1 MEAKKSNRA
10 NLEKRKSAH
19 FVLGL
24 IISLSLILISFEWT
38 TMTTKLADV
47 NKATEIS
54 LDQIILP
61 PIPRDEPIPPKPKTP
76 PIATV
81 LELVDEDPLLEPI
94 IWDPE
99 AMPGTEV
106 YFPPVPAD
114 GPEKYTGTE
123 DYVFVQIMPKF
134 NGGDPNTE
142 FYKYISGKLK
152 YPSEAVE
159 NLVSGKVFVKFVVNS
174 EGYVE
179 RAEVLKGVHPVL
191 DQEAL
196 RVINSSPR
204 WEPGFQ
210 QGRNVNVIFTFPI
223 NFVLH

>member
-19 FVLGL
+19 FILGL

-38 TMTTKLADV
+38 TMTIKLSDV
-47 NKATEIS
+47 YNATEIS
-54 LDQIILP
+54 PDDIELP
-61 PIPRDEPIPPKPKTP
+61 PLLRDDPKPPKPKTP
-76 PIATV
+76 PIAIV
-81 LELVDEDPLLEPI
+81 IELVSEDPELEPI

-99 AMPGTEV
+99 VTPGTEIW
-106 YFPPVPAD
+106 FPPVSVDTAD
-114 GPEKYTGTE
+114 EISGPE
-123 DYVFVQIMPKF
+123 DHFIVQIMPKF
-134 NGGDPNTE
+134 NGGDPATE
-142 FYKYISGKLK
+142 FLKYIAGRLE
-152 YPSEAVE
+152 YPPEAVE
-159 NLVSGKVFVKFVVNS
+159 NRVSGKVFVKFVVNS
-174 EGYVE
+174 QGYIE

-210 QGRNVNVIFTFPI
+210 QGN
-223 NFVLH
+223 

>member
-1 MEAKKSNRA
+1 MQVKKSNRA

-38 TMTTKLADV
+38 TISIKLADV
-47 NKATEIS
+47 YNATEIS
-54 LDQIILP
+54 PDDIELP
-61 PIPRDEPIPPKPKTP
+61 PLLRDDPKPPKPKTP

-81 LELVDEDPLLEPI
+81 LELVDEDPLLDPI

-99 AMPGTEV
+99 VTPGTEIW
-106 YFPPVPAD
+106 FPLVPVD
-114 GPEKYTGTE
+114 TSEEYSGS
-123 DYVFVQIMPKF
+123 DDHIVVQIMPKF
-134 NGGDPNTE
+134 NGGKPSVE
-142 FYKYISGKLK
+142 FLKYIAGKLK
-152 YPSEAVE
+152 YPAEAVE
-159 NLVSGKVFVKFVVNS
+159 NRVSGKVFVKFVVNS
-174 EGYVE
+174 EGYIE

-210 QGRNVNVIFTFPI
+210 QGRYVNVIFTFPI
-223 NFVLH
+223 RFKLN